1 MYLIDIADDHP
12 LVRDAIGQL
21 LQQQLLDCQV
31 RLSVDFPSLWQ
42 QLSHGDEPDLVL
54 LDLQMPGCS
63 GFDGLERLQANFPQI
78 PVAILSAND
87 DKPTMLEAMAL
98 GAVGFISKSSE
109 RLQLVQAVQQ
119 LLQGEVYLSAAQFRH
134 DASKETSKEPRN
146 ASDNKL
152 DHAPPTARTGQ
163 VSALEWK
170 YRSLTP
176 QQQRVL
182 QWLLKGLSNKAI
194 ARELHCAETT
204 VKSHVSV
211 VLEKFAVKR
220 RAELLVLFAAEA
232 N

>member
-12 LVRDAIGQL
+12 LVREAIGQL
-21 LQQQLLDCQV
+21 LQQQLTDCQV

-42 QLSHGDEPDLVL
+42 QLSYGEEPDLVL
-54 LDLQMPGCS
+54 LDLHMPGCS
-63 GFDGLERLQANFPQI
+63 GFDGLQRLQTSFPQV

-109 RLQLVQAVQQ
+109 RAQLVQAVQQ

-134 DASKETSKEPRN
+134 DAGKETYKDPRKESAIKLEHEQPS
-146 ASDNKL
+146 AS
-152 DHAPPTARTGQ
+152 TGQ

-170 YRSLTP
+170 YRALTP

-220 RAELLVLFAAEA
+220 RSELLALFAADA
-232 N
+232 H

>member
-12 LVRDAIGQL
+12 LVREAIGQL
-21 LQQQLLDCQV
+21 LQQQLNNCQV

-42 QLSHGDEPDLVL
+42 QLAEGPEPDLIL
-54 LDLQMPGCS
+54 LDLQMPGCQ
-63 GFDGLERLQANFPQI
+63 GFDGLQRLQAAFPQV

-87 DKPTMLEAMAL
+87 DKPTMLAAMTH
-98 GAVGFISKSSE
+98 GAIGFISKASE
-109 RLQLVQAVQQ
+109 RTQLVQAVQQ
-119 LLQGEVYLSAAQFRH
+119 LLQGEVYLSAAQFRS
-134 DASKETSKEPRN
+134 DSPKTPTPPLLET
-146 ASDNKL
+146 
-152 DHAPPTARTGQ
+152 
-163 VSALEWK
+163 VSPLEWK
-170 YRSLTP
+170 VRALTT

-220 RAELLVLFAAEA
+220 RAELLALFASTTD
-232 N
+232 